1 MRFFTQLTQS
11 ALAARLVTI
20 VLLAAL
26 AGLVTQVF
34 LAVAYGTPAPAMGTA
49 ASIEAPKPAPA
60 WLAGGSAA
68 AANTPS
74 DLKLLGVIAQGA
86 SGIALLQATGKR
98 AAPLHVGQSL
108 ADGTL
113 LKSVQ
118 GKTATVL
125 INGELRTLTLDVAGS
140 TAAAAVNAT
149 PTPPTPSVPM
159 AVAPN
164 NMVND
169 AAQTAQQLQQVQQ
182 LQQLQQAAVSDGQ
195 PAQNMAEPSAL
206 GALKKRMGARP

>member
-11 ALAARLVTI
+11 TLAARLVTI

-26 AGLVTQVF
+26 AGLLTQVF
-34 LAVAYGTPAPAMGTA
+34 LTVAYGTPAPAMGA
-49 ASIEAPKPAPA
+49 APSIDAPKPAPA
-60 WLAGGSAA
+60 WLAGGTAA
-68 AANTPS
+68 AASTPS

-98 AAPLHVGQSL
+98 AAPLHVGQNL
-108 ADGTL
+108 ADGTV

-140 TAAAAVNAT
+140 TAAAVNAT

-164 NMVND
+164 SMVND
-169 AAQTAQQLQQVQQ
+169 AAQTAQQLQQIQQ